1 MLMTTTPMLLTAA
14 RHEMA
19 LPQTLMRTPVSQDV
33 TPRTR
38 SEGKHPQIALL
49 GQGHAVIGNRPA
61 EQRID
66 TSRTKCIE
74 FTGDIARE
82 TQLGLAHNL
91 PPTTVHDDRQLGGL
105 KQR

>member
-61 EQRID
+61 EQRVD
-66 TSRTKCIE
+66 ASTLQGVKLA
-74 FTGDIARE
+74 GDIAWE